1 MDSPERKPV
10 QIRPKSV
17 FNILTTQVVTSD
29 APKRRSAYAAVKV
42 EAEAIKVKSQDK
54 PDTAAAPISKESDM
68 SLYSKPLPVYSRMNS
83 ADKSPTTTEV
93 KPLAAVIADS
103 VKTGEASR
111 SSMKKVPE
119 LGSTSKPMFF
129 KANRN
134 SRSESVTD
142 PQKIENVVKLDT
154 AKFSTSTKSSGSP
167 SKTSTSSIN
176 SLPAQQP
183 AAAAA
188 VERKTPPTVAD
199 KPKPGATSVTRKE
212 SLKEQYNK
220 LQVSAPTCLPRFT
233 EMIY

>member
-10 QIRPKSV
+10 QVRPKSV

-42 EAEAIKVKSQDK
+42 EADAIKEKSQDK
-54 PDTAAAPISKESDM
+54 PDSAAPISKESDM

-83 ADKSPTTTEV
+83 AGKSPTTSEV

-142 PQKIENVVKLDT
+142 PQKIENVVKLDS
-154 AKFSTSTKSSGSP
+154 AKFSTPPKSSDSP

-183 AAAAA
+183 AAAAAA

-220 LQVSAPTCLPRFT
+220 LQVSAPTCLPCFT
-233 EMIY
+233 EIIY